1 MKRIALSLKDSDT
14 IFIFTE
20 HPIAIMMMNESLN
33 TELNTELNT
42 DEALFWINESLKSAN
57 LTQFTDLRCRVFR
70 GCWNRDTYQTIAIQ
84 NHRDHDYIREV
95 GAELLQQLSVLL
107 RERVTKQNLR
117 TIVHKVRSEV
127 VVATVEQQVV
137 EQQVSEPIEDVLSD
151 SFGQGLG
158 DRKLSTDQDLMNYDP
173 TFLGRDEDVAAIDR
187 KWCQERSSAI
197 LIHGAGGM
205 GKTRLARKFFEQKQ
219 FSLVLEC
226 WIPPESA
233 RSPSAEQQVETWL
246 KQHFNEEVGR
256 DFHSNLDRLRH
267 CLRQRLE
274 QIQSPIGVL
283 LDNFDALLDGRGR
296 FRPDGRSYLDLLRM
310 LADHGP
316 QNGPQTLTLI
326 TSREVIQESLVNL
339 TLHSLK
345 GLSAEAWK
353 RAFSSHDIVVLPQV
367 LQEMWDACQGNATAM
382 KILRGEVRDR
392 YEGDLEA
399 YWKNCD
405 RNVLNDDQLQE
416 LVASQ
421 FEKLRQQY
429 KHAYNLLCRL
439 GCYRYEMP
447 SHITISGVN
456 ALLWD
461 VPESE
466 QRSVVRSLQNLALV
480 ESRRGDIFWLH
491 PMIHAEARQ
500 RLRHTSDW
508 TVAHGR
514 AIGFWLELPNRI
526 EKVEQTRPFL
536 EAYYHALD
544 MHDYDKACEIL
555 VQPVSSLW
563 GDQLSFGWVLYR
575 FRSLQQIIETAEP
588 ILNKVDADL
597 NLGRLC
603 NLLGYT
609 YRATGDLDR
618 ALIHH
623 QKARSIAED
632 QCLKHLRISS
642 LLNLAL
648 CHRDRWDVAAAIA
661 EFKTV
666 YDLSVDDSS
675 TGYQR
680 YAACCLAYLYS
691 GWGEKAV
698 ALDYMHAINTYELIP
713 TGSSWGQ
720 AYSLLYLGHA
730 YRNLGEYEAALE
742 LFQEVLIVAKASDFI
757 PIYAMALSA
766 SAQIYREFGQRSEAI
781 DRHNQAI
788 ELLDTLG
795 AKCDL
800 AGAYAQRGLTYL
812 AMGDEKKAWQDK
824 GMAIGLFRAIN
835 VPKQVEWVREAFRQ
849 TLCG

>member
-1 MKRIALSLKDSDT
+1 MT
-14 IFIFTE
+14 
-20 HPIAIMMMNESLN
+20 MNELLN
-33 TELNTELNT
+33 A
-42 DEALFWINESLKSAN
+42 DEALFWLTQSLKAAH
-57 LTQFTDLRCRVFR
+57 LTQFADLKCQVFR
-70 GCWNRDTYQTIAIQ
+70 GCWNRDTYQTIALQ

-95 GAELLQQLSVLL
+95 GAELLQQLSQLL
-107 RERVTKQNLR
+107 GERVTKQNLR
-117 TIVHKVRSEV
+117 TMVEEKIRVERAVVEV
-127 VVATVEQQVV
+127 AVV
-137 EQQVSEPIEDVLSD
+137 EQTEGRPFVEAQAVEA
-151 SFGQGLG
+151 QAG
-158 DRKLSTDQDLMNYDP
+158 DNINRGSKNDRELMDYDP

-187 KWCQERSSAI
+187 KWHQERSSAI

-219 FSLVLEC
+219 FLVVLEC

-233 RSPSAEQQVETWL
+233 RSPSAEQQVDTWL

-274 QIQSPIGVL
+274 QIQRPIGVL

-296 FRPDGRSYLDLLRM
+296 FRPDTRSYLDLLRM

-316 QNGPQTLTLI
+316 KTLTLI

-339 TLHSLK
+339 TLHSLQ
-345 GLSAEAWK
+345 GLSTEAWK
-353 RAFSSHDIVVLPQV
+353 RAFNSHDIIVSPQV

-392 YEGDLEA
+392 YEGDPEA

-405 RNVLNDDQLQE
+405 RNVLNDYQLQE

-429 KHAYNLLCRL
+429 KPAYDLLCRL

-456 ALLWD
+456 VLLWD

-466 QRSVVRSLQNLALV
+466 HRSVVRSLQNLALV

-500 RLRHTSDW
+500 RLRYTSDW

-514 AIGFWLELPNRI
+514 AIGFWLASPARI
-526 EKVEQTRPFL
+526 EKVEHTRPFL

-544 MHDYDKACEIL
+544 MKDYDKACDIL

-563 GDQLSFGWVLYR
+563 GNQLSFGWVLYR

-597 NLGRLC
+597 DLGRLY

-618 ALIHH
+618 ALTYHR
-623 QKARSIAED
+623 KAQSIAED
-632 QCLKHLRISS
+632 HGLTHLRISS
-642 LLNLAL
+642 LLNLGL
-648 CHRDRWDVAAAIA
+648 CHRDRWDIDAAIA
-661 EFKTV
+661 EFKLV

-691 GWGEKAV
+691 GWGEKTV

-766 SAQIYREFGQRSEAI
+766 SAQIYRKFGQMSKAI

-800 AGAYAQRGLTYL
+800 AGAYAQRGLTYKAL
-812 AMGDEKKAWQDK
+812 GEEKKAWQDK

-835 VPKQVEWVREAFRQ
+835 MPKQVEWVGEAFRQ
-849 TLCG
+849 TPYSNP

>member
-1 MKRIALSLKDSDT
+1 
-14 IFIFTE
+14 
-20 HPIAIMMMNESLN
+20 MMMNESLN
-33 TELNTELNT
+33 A
-42 DEALFWINESLKSAN
+42 DEALFWLNQSLKATN
-57 LTQFTDLRCRVFR
+57 LTPFADLKCQVFR
-70 GCWNRDTYQTIAIQ
+70 GCWNRETYQNIAVQ
-84 NHRDHDYIREV
+84 HNRDHDYIREV
-95 GAELLQQLSVLL
+95 GSELLQQLSQLL
-107 RERVTKQNLR
+107 GERVTKQNLR
-117 TIVHKVRSEV
+117 T
-127 VVATVEQQVV
+127 VV
-137 EQQVSEPIEDVLSD
+137 EKKISVEVDAVEDAVIEQIEVGRFEAPSLDNT
-151 SFGQGLG
+151 
-158 DRKLSTDQDLMNYDP
+158 DRKSSHDQELMDYDP

-187 KWCQERSSAI
+187 KWHQERSSAI

-267 CLRQRLE
+267 CLRQAQPQR
-274 QIQSPIGVL
+274 PIGVL

-296 FRPDGRSYLDLLRM
+296 FRPDARSYLDLLRM
-310 LADHGP
+310 LADH
-316 QNGPQTLTLI
+316 GPQTLTLI

-339 TLHSLK
+339 TLHSLQ
-345 GLSAEAWK
+345 GLSTAAWK
-353 RAFSSHDIVVLPQV
+353 RAFNSYDIMVSPQV

-392 YEGDLEA
+392 YEGDPEA

-405 RNVLNDDQLQE
+405 RNVLNDYQLQE

-429 KHAYNLLCRL
+429 KYAYDLLCRL

-447 SHITISGVN
+447 SHITIAGVN

-466 QRSVVRSLQNLALV
+466 QRSVVRSLQNLALI

-508 TVAHGR
+508 TVAHSC
-514 AIGFWLELPNRI
+514 AIGFWLACPARI

-618 ALIHH
+618 ALTYHR
-623 QKARSIAED
+623 KAQSIAED
-632 QCLKHLRISS
+632 QCLRHLRISS
-642 LLNLAL
+642 SLNLGL
-648 CHRDRWDVAAAIA
+648 CYRDRWDVDAAIA

-666 YDLSVDDSS
+666 YDLSADDSS

-691 GWGEKAV
+691 GWGEKTV
-698 ALDYMHAINTYELIP
+698 ALDYMHAINSYELIP

-742 LFQEVLIVAKASDFI
+742 LFQEVLIASKASDFI

-766 SAQIYREFGQRSEAI
+766 SAQIYRKFGQMSEAI

-800 AGAYAQRGLTYL
+800 AGAYAQRGLTYKAL
-812 AMGDEKKAWQDK
+812 EEEKKAWQDK

-835 VPKQVEWVREAFRQ
+835 VPKQVEWVGEAFRQ
-849 TLCG
+849 TS